1 MFASFSG
8 SRPIPRPSY
17 LFLLL
22 LSSHCTTP
30 VSLLPLLLRIGTRLL
45 PSGCCLV
52 NESSGDV
59 VPKVPQEILVLLLLL
74 LGLLS
79 VLNNEV
85 EGFVKVVES
94 GVDFVMGLELP
105 DGLVKRLEVVGFA
118 LDLVERFKLPDG
130 FVKRAE
136 VVELAVNLV
145 ERFELPDGL
154 VKRVEVV
161 ELAEDFVEKFELPD
175 GFVKG
180 VEVEVVFVTK
190 VELVA
195 GFVKRVGLPVG
206 LVQRLEPDVGFA
218 NWLAFLVSFER
229 IGELPAVGFSRGSRG
244 PFACLLLCGDDGCRW
259 LCARGV
265 NDIFVSARIF

>member
-1 MFASFSG
+1 MFASFSW
-8 SRPIPRPSY
+8 SRPIPRSSY

-52 NESSGDV
+52 NESCGDV
-59 VPKVPQEILVLLLLL
+59 VPKVSEEILVLLLLL
-74 LGLLS
+74 GLLT

-85 EGFVKVVES
+85 ESFVKVVES

-105 DGLVKRLEVVGFA
+105 DGLVKRLEVAGFA
-118 LDLVERFKLPDG
+118 LDLVERFRLPDG

-161 ELAEDFVEKFELPD
+161 ELLAEDFVEKFELPD
-175 GFVKG
+175 GLVKG
-180 VEVEVVFVTK
+180 VEVEVGFVTK
-190 VELVA
+190 VKLVA

-218 NWLAFLVSFER
+218 SWLALLVSFER